1 MQLTSRFAICGGALL
16 LSACGATGGGNGSAQ
31 VPVLVPL
38 PNTGSA
44 QSGTA
49 NGGMT
54 GMTMMVGN
62 TGQKL
67 ALAATRDAIWAKLP
81 DAYESLGLPLSFK
94 DDARFRLGNGLIK
107 ARRQL
112 NGVQMRSIVDCG
124 SDLNGEKAESYD
136 IKLSVETSLLAVG
149 ETTEITTVV
158 SGLGRSPSVGTS
170 DVSCGTKGEIERRI
184 IRYLRVQ
191 LVIPGK

>member
-1 MQLTSRFAICGGALL
+1 
-16 LSACGATGGGNGSAQ
+16 
-31 VPVLVPL
+31 V
-38 PNTGSA
+38 

-54 GMTMMVGN
+54 GMTMMVGS
-62 TGQKL
+62 TGQKVV
-67 ALAATRDAIWAKLP
+67 LAATRDAIWAKLP
-81 DAYESLGLPLSFK
+81 DAYESLGVPLSFK
-94 DDARFRLGNGLIK
+94 DDAQFRLGNGLIK

-124 SDLNGEKAESYD
+124 SDLIGEKAESYD
-136 IKLSVETSLLAVG
+136 IKLSVETSLEAVG
-149 ETTEITTVV
+149 QTTELTTVV